1 MRNLVF
7 VLDNQ
12 SAIQHGGGHCGRRE
26 SPNIV
31 CLMHGVRT
39 HLLTIS
45 RELCN
50 AH

>member
-1 MRNLVF
+1 VRNLVF
-7 VLDNQ
+7 VFDNQ
-12 SAIQHGGGHCGRRE
+12 SAIQHGGVSLRRRE
-26 SPNIV
+26 TPNIV
-31 CLMHGVRT
+31 CLMHGERT